1 LSDAEALGVLRY
13 LRELNVR
20 VPQDVSVMGFDGF
33 EVSEFSQ
40 VSLST
45 IETPM
50 HEIGKRAVE
59 VLTDTIENPSPCPQN
74 VVLPVRLRL
83 RESVGRAARSS

>member
-1 LSDAEALGVLRY
+1 MVKTEEKPTAILTLSDAEGLGVLRY

-59 VLTDTIENPSPCPQN
+59 VLTEQN
-74 VVLPVRLRL
+74 CAGGGGFERRC
-83 RESVGRAARSS
+83 